1 MQTKKLKFACKIFF
15 FGKWLFEYKIWFEIE
30 KKNEKIFGAISILLG
45 KFFKNCMKI
54 VWLAFFHTFDV
65 GNCMISIFGVGKC
78 KISIF
83 GLWRSTR
90 DSNRNNIVSESNI
103 FLMLEICFK
112 WKSNV
117 SPYPGDFPCKIWNRP
132 VIYENCRQTFWSTRA
147 YCSFESCK
155 LRFFS
160 SWLLLIEL
168 LVKKLWLH

>member
-1 MQTKKLKFACKIFF
+1 MYRGLRYANKKIKICMQNFF
-15 FGKWLFEYKIWFEIE
+15 FWKMVVWVQNLIWDW

-132 VIYENCRQTFWSTRA
+132 VIYENCRQTF
-147 YCSFESCK
+147 
-155 LRFFS
+155 
-160 SWLLLIEL
+160 
-168 LVKKLWLH
+168 LVNPGVL